1 MIKCKIGVFVG
12 FSDKYERNTTFM
24 RRIEVNTGKPYE
36 ILVERSISGRVGAE
50 LLKVAKVKRVM
61 VVTDETVEK
70 LYFARVKS
78 SLDAA
83 GIEVFKFVITSGERS
98 KSTRNL
104 VRLWETLAESEIT
117 RSDVII
123 ALGGGVV
130 GDLAGF
136 AAATFLRGIK
146 YVQIPTTLLA
156 MTDSSVGGKTA
167 VDLEAGKNLAG
178 AFHQPC
184 LVLCDPETLVTLPKE
199 HMRDGMAEVIKY
211 GMINRPELIDKLYAY
226 KQGDEEAL
234 DEIISICIEDKRD
247 IVSDD
252 EFDTGIRALLNF
264 GHTPAHAIELSSDYE
279 ITHGSAVAI
288 GMVIMTIASVK
299 MGLCKENILD
309 KLLGLLNKFGLPT
322 TCEYSAKEL
331 VEGALGDKKRT
342 GDTISVIMAYG
353 LGDARICKV
362 KVYELEKIFEKGL
375 EK

>member
-1 MIKCKIGVFVG
+1 
-12 FSDKYERNTTFM
+12 M

-50 LLKVAKVKRVM
+50 LLKVASVKRVM

-83 GIEVFKFVITSGERS
+83 GIEVCKFVIAPGERS
-98 KSTRNL
+98 KSTENL
-104 VRLWETLAESEIT
+104 VRLWEALAEAEIT
-117 RSDVII
+117 RSDAII

-167 VDLEAGKNLAG
+167 VDLDAGKNLAG

-184 LVLCDPETLVTLPKE
+184 LVLCDPETLQTLPKE

-226 KQGDEEAL
+226 TNGDKEAI
-234 DEIISICIEDKRD
+234 DEIISVCIEDKRD
-247 IVSDD
+247 IVSGD
-252 EFDTGIRALLNF
+252 EFDMGIRALLNF
-264 GHTPAHAIELSSDYE
+264 GHTPAHAIELGSNYE
-279 ITHGSAVAI
+279 ITHGSAVAV
-288 GMVIMTIASVK
+288 GMVIMTRASVK
-299 MGLCKENILD
+299 MGLCKEAVLD

-322 TCEYSAKEL
+322 TCEYSAAEL
-331 VEGALGDKKRT
+331 AAGALGDKKRT

-353 LGDARICKV
+353 VGDSRICKV
-362 KVYELEKIFEKGL
+362 KVSELEKIFEKGL